1 MLYQKKKILV
11 YSCRV
16 WKFGRNWCE
25 FTLAVILKPVFTP
38 IPISCAQ
45 ALQNR
50 PPTVTISLILP
61 SYRPLFS
68 TMYPQPTTPLSVCSS
83 DITIW
88 FKGHLPL
95 GPHFLFRW
103 RVKGL
108 RRAGAVKDQLL
119 PSSSHSQPLE
129 DSLIVDR
136 ERRWHHPTPIWEVYC
151 FNWLCLVQHTHSIC
165 TDLTA

>member
-1 MLYQKKKILV
+1 MQGLKIWQKLVWIYISSDSEASVHADSNILR
-11 YSCRV
+11 S
-16 WKFGRNWCE
+16 GS
-25 FTLAVILKPVFTP
+25 TKPSTYCNHLSHSSLLSPP
-38 IPISCAQ
+38 IFY
-45 ALQNR
+45 NV
-50 PPTVTISLILP
+50 PT
-61 SYRPLFS
+61 
-68 TMYPQPTTPLSVCSS
+68 TTPLSVCSS

-136 ERRWHHPTPIWEVYC
+136 ERKWHHPTPIWEVYC